1 MAAANPEN
9 TDPLSAHPEPVEGR
23 DGPATRNDTTNDTTK
38 VVRVGSRASSLALR
52 QTDQVLERLRPL
64 YPDLD
69 FQIVTVTTHGDANVA
84 APLAG
89 MGLGVF
95 VKEIEQQL
103 LSGQLDMAVHSLK
116 DMPTLLPEGLAL
128 AALLPREDPRDVL
141 VNRWGCSLEQLPA
154 DARIG
159 TSSPRRRA
167 QLLSRHPNLTVTP
180 IRGNVETRLRKAE
193 GEECDGAI
201 LAAAGLI
208 RLGLADRITE
218 YLSPQEFVPPPGQG
232 ILAVETRADDGR
244 MAGILRAVDHATT
257 RYAATAERAFLER
270 LGGGCQVPV
279 GAYAQSS
286 AELMNLTVF
295 LGTPDGQQ
303 TFQAKVRGL
312 THDPH
317 QLAADAHLALVER
330 GGGKLLAE
338 AGR

>member
-1 MAAANPEN
+1 MAAANSEGL
-9 TDPLSAHPEPVEGR
+9 DSASAHPELVEGQ
-23 DGPATRNDTTNDTTK
+23 PAHPGGD
-38 VVRVGSRASSLALR
+38 VIRVGTRASALARL
-52 QTDQVLERLRPL
+52 QTNLVLERLRPL
-64 YPDLD
+64 YPNLD
-69 FQIVTVTTHGDANVA
+69 FQVVTVTTHGDANIA

-103 LSGQLDMAVHSLK
+103 LDGRLDLAVHSLK
-116 DMPTLLPEGLAL
+116 DMPTLLPDGLAL

-141 VNRWGCSLEQLPA
+141 VNRFGCSLEQLPHGV
-154 DARIG
+154 RIG
-159 TSSPRRRA
+159 TSSPRRQS
-167 QLLSRHPNLTVTP
+167 QLLSRRPDVAVVP

-218 YLSPQEFVPPPGQG
+218 YLSPQSFVPPPGQG
-232 ILAVETRADDGR
+232 ILAVETRADDHR
-244 MAGILRAVDHATT
+244 MAGILRAVDHAAT

-279 GAYAQSS
+279 GAYAQSDGD
-286 AELMNLTVF
+286 LMNLTVF
-295 LGTPDGQQ
+295 LGAPDGQQ

-312 THDPH
+312 THSPH

-330 GGGKLLAE
+330 GGGQLLAE
-338 AGR
+338 AG